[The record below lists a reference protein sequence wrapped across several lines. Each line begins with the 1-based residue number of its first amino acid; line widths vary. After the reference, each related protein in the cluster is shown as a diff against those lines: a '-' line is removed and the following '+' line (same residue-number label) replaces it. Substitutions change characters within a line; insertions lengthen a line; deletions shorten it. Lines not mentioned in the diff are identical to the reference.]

1 MIKKIAI
8 TSQEISPLIAKRW
21 SPRSF
26 NFDKA
31 VSKAQLISI
40 AEAGRWSASASNEQ
54 PWNVIFV
61 NKDIDKESYDKVFNS
76 LAGGNQLWC
85 KNSPCFGVLI
95 ARTVNEVKENPNAWA
110 GFDCGSALTS
120 MMLQATELGLSTHPM
135 AGFDE
140 SKVIES
146 FDIPENHK
154 VYAIFA
160 LGYQDDENKLDE
172 PFYTREITERTRK
185 NINDNFYFGAW
196 GKGIGE

>member
-8 TSQEISPLIAKRW
+8 TSQEISPLIANRW
-21 SPRSF
+21 SARSF
-26 NFDKA
+26 NFDKK
-31 VSKAQLISI
+31 VTIEQLISI
-40 AEAGRWSASASNEQ
+40 TEAGRWAASTSNEQ
-54 PWNVIFV
+54 PWNVIMV

-76 LAGGNQLWC
+76 LAGGNQQWC
-85 KNSPCFGVLI
+85 KNVPCFGVLI
-95 ARTVNEVKENPNAWA
+95 ARTVNEVKGNLNAWA
-110 GFDCGSALTS
+110 GFDCGSAMTS
-120 MMLQATELGLSTHPM
+120 MMLQATDLGLSTHPM

-146 FDIPENHK
+146 FAIPENHK

-172 PFYTREITERTRK
+172 PFLSREKAERTRK
-185 NINDNFYFGAW
+185 DLNDNFYFGAW